1 MASGP
6 HTPTPTAGARANNAT
21 SIATVKQAQ
30 CLTTRATLNST
41 STSRAKVVETSTATE
56 VAGIEQVQNC
66 QMKSSSSTTRY
77 DATRKLRALAKEVAM
92 RRKKKALVATV
103 RATVAFATGSVA
115 TATAAA
121 DAVQRVMRSRSS
133 WTDAGSGKRRD
144 KTRELRALAKR
155 SRRASKRKA
164 KMRRGLRRSVRVM
177 PRRDGVRR
185 SERQAARDESRE
197 EYQGDSSQTATA
209 GAVWPIDY
217 G

>member
-1 MASGP
+1 
-6 HTPTPTAGARANNAT
+6 
-21 SIATVKQAQ
+21 
-30 CLTTRATLNST
+30 
-41 STSRAKVVETSTATE
+41 
-56 VAGIEQVQNC
+56 
-66 QMKSSSSTTRY
+66 MKSSSSTTRN

-121 DAVQRVMRSRSS
+121 DAVQRVMQSTSS

-144 KTRELRALAKR
+144 ETRELRALAKR
-155 SRRASKRKA
+155 SRRASKRKV

-197 EYQGDSSQTATA
+197 ESQGDSSQTATA